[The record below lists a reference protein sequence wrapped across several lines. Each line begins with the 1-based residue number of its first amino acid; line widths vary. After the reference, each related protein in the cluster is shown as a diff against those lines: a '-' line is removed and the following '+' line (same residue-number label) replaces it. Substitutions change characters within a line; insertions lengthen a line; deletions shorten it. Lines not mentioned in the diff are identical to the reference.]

1 MHTQVAHTSIQT
13 YRDIGKDGTINARQR
28 QILLVIQPYP
38 ADYSL
43 QELCELTNLPINT
56 VSGRVH
62 ELRVKLGE
70 LEHGP
75 ARECR
80 ITGRTIKPVR
90 RPHPQGALF

>member
-13 YRDIGKDGTINARQR
+13 YRDIGKDGTVSARQR
-28 QILLVIQPYP
+28 QIMLVIQPYP

-43 QELCELTNLPINT
+43 QELCELTSPPINT
-56 VSGRVH
+56 VSGRVN
-62 ELRVKLGE
+62 ELRTKLGE